1 MQIVIGQPAPD
12 FTLYSSERL
21 KVSLSDFTGKNV
33 LILFFPQAFTSVCTA
48 ELCNVRDD
56 ISRYK
61 NAQADVLAISVDSTA
76 TLNKFKELEGY
87 NFTLLSDFNKDVS
100 RLYGSIY
107 ETWFSDMKGV
117 SKRSA
122 FIVDKKGIVRYAEV
136 LDDAGEVPDFEV
148 INQTLTSLNS

>member
-1 MQIVIGQPAPD
+1 M
-12 FTLYSSERL
+12 
-21 KVSLSDFTGKNV
+21 
-33 LILFFPQAFTSVCTA
+33 
-48 ELCNVRDD
+48 
-56 ISRYK
+56 
-61 NAQADVLAISVDSTA
+61 
-76 TLNKFKELEGY
+76 
-87 NFTLLSDFNKDVS
+87 SDFNKDVS

>member
-122 FIVDKKGIVRYAEV
+122 FIVDKQGIVRYAEV